1 MADNFLEKHF
11 EDYEAR
17 KAAYLRK
24 KKHLPPIKH
33 HLPERPEDDAA
44 LVVHRR
50 PTRFAPDGVRRP
62 HRDHAARF
70 PLRRTVGGR
79 LDRAVVAV

>member
-1 MADNFLEKHF
+1 MMEDNFLEKHF

-33 HLPERPEDDAA
+33 HLPERPEDDA
-44 LVVHRR
+44 L
-50 PTRFAPDGVRRP
+50 
-62 HRDHAARF
+62 
-70 PLRRTVGGR
+70 
-79 LDRAVVAV
+79 